1 MLRRNDRFAE
11 LIARQL
17 DLLQSD
23 EAELLREAEQAEAV
37 WNAAGRDEAEEAYGD
52 FQLVVDAIGDRLL
65 ETRDAYAASLAPDAI
80 DEYRASFN
88 RAAARRFRRYPTILA
103 DLGNLEI

>member
-1 MLRRNDRFAE
+1 MLRRTDRFAE
-11 LIARQL
+11 LIVRQL

-23 EAELLREAEQAEAV
+23 ETELLREAVEAEAA
-37 WNAAGRDEAEEAYGD
+37 WTASGRDDAEEAYGD

-65 ETRDAYAASLAPDAI
+65 ETRDTYAASLASDAI

-88 RAAARRFRRYPTILA
+88 RAAVRRFRRYPTIVADLA
-103 DLGNLEI
+103 DP

>member
-1 MLRRNDRFAE
+1 MLRRTDRFVE
-11 LIARQL
+11 LIGRQL

-23 EAELLREAEQAEAV
+23 EAELFTEAEEAEAV
-37 WNAAGRDEAEEAYGD
+37 WNAAGRDDAEEAYGD

-65 ETRDAYAASLAPDAI
+65 ATRDTYAATLSPDAI

-88 RAAARRFRRYPTILA
+88 RAAARRFRRFPTIVA
-103 DLGNLEI
+103 DLDDGDV

>member
-1 MLRRNDRFAE
+1 MLRRTDRFEE

-23 EAELLREAEQAEAV
+23 EAELLREAEEAEAA
-37 WNAAGRDEAEEAYGD
+37 WNAADRDDAEEAYGD
-52 FQLVVDAIGDRLL
+52 FQLVVDAIGDRVL
-65 ETRDAYAASLAPDAI
+65 ETRDTYAASLAPDAI

-88 RAAARRFRRYPTILA
+88 RAAARRFRRYPTIVA
-103 DLGNLEI
+103 DLGNADV